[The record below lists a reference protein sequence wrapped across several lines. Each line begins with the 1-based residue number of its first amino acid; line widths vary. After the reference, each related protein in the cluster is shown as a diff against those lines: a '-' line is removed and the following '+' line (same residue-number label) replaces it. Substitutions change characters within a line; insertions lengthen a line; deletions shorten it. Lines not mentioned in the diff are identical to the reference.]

1 MCEKYLHLVKHVVIN
16 VFSLILDDLFGLS
29 VINAEQVVPQRGN
42 HEELLHHGVH
52 VADASQVAQTHVL
65 LKPFLSGLRLIAPSF
80 GLLNCL
86 NQWQEL
92 SVKESLHKSS
102 AILY

>member
-1 MCEKYLHLVKHVVIN
+1 VKHIVIN

-52 VADASQVAQTHVL
+52 VADAAQVAQTHVL
-65 LKPFLSGLRLIAPSF
+65 LRTTFTSLLRRWLIAPYLR
-80 GLLNCL
+80 LLDRRKHWHQNFL
-86 NQWQEL
+86 E
-92 SVKESLHKSS
+92 EFLHHE
-102 AILY
+102 AALFD